1 MFRWLNGP
9 SNDLYRKG
17 NKKAHI
23 RLIFWLSVLFNA
35 LFFAAAIAHNPP
47 AWYTNDD
54 FRMMTIVSGAYTG
67 TPSPDIV
74 FMRYPVRA
82 VAVIAL
88 HPDNGCPVVRDF
100 YNAVHV
106 YPQLYL
112 LLLHCKKSV

>member
-67 TPSPDIV
+67 DAQPGYRVYALSGRAAAVVAIYPHSIMSRGTGFLQCCACISP
-74 FMRYPVRA
+74 A
-82 VAVIAL
+82 VSSVTAL
-88 HPDNGCPVVRDF
+88 
-100 YNAVHV
+100 
-106 YPQLYL
+106 
-112 LLLHCKKSV
+112 